1 MSQGHNGTKAVK
13 AALLAN
19 LVVAIIKL
27 IAAYFTNSKAMLAE
41 GIHSIADSLNQV
53 LLLIGIKQSKKKPD
67 DIHNFGYGKSQF
79 FWSLMVG
86 VILFFLGGAY
96 AMYEGYHKILHPE
109 ELEHAWV
116 VISILFVAMTIEG
129 KALSIAYNEF
139 KAEDTGLNVFQ
150 YIKETTNSSI
160 IVILLE
166 DSAALV
172 GLTIAFVGT
181 LLTIFVSPV
190 FDGISSFL
198 IGVLLT
204 LVAYTL
210 TREIYKLIIGESMTP
225 QEHQEIKEQIES
237 YQIVD
242 TVLSTRSMYLGNN
255 KAIVIVQVDM
265 NDNKCI
271 HELENIVPKIKA
283 DIIRNN
289 EKVYDLIIET
299 IQEGRNK

>member
-86 VILFFLGGAY
+86 VILFFLGGTY
-96 AMYEGYHKILHPE
+96 AMYEGYHKIIHPE
-109 ELEHAWV
+109 EIQYAWL
-116 VISILFVAMTIEG
+116 VISILFVAMIIEG

-139 KAEDTGLNVFQ
+139 KAENTGLNVFQ

-172 GLTIAFVGT
+172 GLTIAFFGT

-204 LVAYTL
+204 AVAYTL

>member
-19 LVVAIIKL
+19 LVVATIK
-27 IAAYFTNSKAMLAE
+27 IVAAVITNSKAMLAE
-41 GIHSIADSLNQV
+41 GIHSVADSLNQV
-53 LLLIGIKQSKKKPD
+53 LLLIGIKQSQKKPD
-67 DIHNFGYGKSQF
+67 DLHNFGYGKSQF

-86 VILFFLGGAY
+86 VILFFLGGTY
-96 AMYEGYHKILHPE
+96 AMYEGYHKIIHPE
-109 ELEHAWV
+109 EIQYAYLV
-116 VISILFVAMTIEG
+116 LSILFVAMLIEG
-129 KALSIAYNEF
+129 KALSIAYKEF
-139 KAEDTGLNVFQ
+139 QAEADGSNVFE
-150 YIKETTNSSI
+150 YFKETTNSSV

-166 DSAALV
+166 DSAAIV
-172 GLTIAFVGT
+172 GLLIAFIGT
-181 LLTIFVSPV
+181 ILTMFVSPV

-204 LVAYTL
+204 FVAFTL

-225 QEHQEIKEQIES
+225 VEHQEIKEQLEE

-242 TVLSTRSMYLGNN
+242 NVLSIRSMYLGNN

-265 NDNKCI
+265 VDNKGI

-283 DIIRNN
+283 DIVRNN
-289 EKVYDLIIET
+289 EKIYDIIIET
-299 IQEGRNK
+299 IQEGRHK

>member
-1 MSQGHNGTKAVK
+1 MAHSGTKAVK

-19 LVVAIIKL
+19 LVVAIIKI
-27 IAAYFTNSKAMLAE
+27 IAAILTNSKAMLAE
-41 GIHSIADSLNQV
+41 GIHSTADSLNQV
-53 LLLIGIKQSKKKPD
+53 LLLIGIKQSEKKPD
-67 DIHNFGYGKSQF
+67 DMHNFGYGKSQF

-109 ELEHAWV
+109 EIQYAYLV
-116 VISILFVAMTIEG
+116 LSILFVAMLIEG
-129 KALSIAYNEF
+129 KALSIAYKEF
-139 KAEDTGLNVFQ
+139 QAESNGCNVFE
-150 YIKETTNSSI
+150 YIKETTNSSV

-166 DSAALV
+166 DSAAIL
-172 GLTIAFVGT
+172 GLIIAFVGT
-181 LLTIFVSPV
+181 LLTRYVSPV
-190 FDGISSFL
+190 FDGIASFL

-204 LVAYTL
+204 GVAYTL
-210 TREIYKLIIGESMTP
+210 VREIYKLIIGESMTP
-225 QEHQEIKEQIES
+225 VEHQEIKEQLEE

-242 TVLSTRSMYLGNN
+242 NVLSIRSMYLGNN

-265 NDNKCI
+265 VDNKGI

-289 EKVYDLIIET
+289 EKIYDIIIET
-299 IQEGRNK
+299 IQEGRHK

>member
-1 MSQGHNGTKAVK
+1 MAQGSKSVK
-13 AALLAN
+13 AALAAN
-19 LVVAIIKL
+19 LLVATIKIISAV
-27 IAAYFTNSKAMLAE
+27 ITNSKAMLAE
-41 GIHSIADSLNQV
+41 GIHSVADSLNQI
-53 LLLIGIKQSKKKPD
+53 LLLIGIKQSEKKPD
-67 DIHNFGYGKSQF
+67 DMHNFGYGKSQF

-109 ELEHAWV
+109 EIQYAWV
-116 VISILFVAMTIEG
+116 VVSILFVASVIEG
-129 KALSIAYNEF
+129 KALSIAYKEF
-139 KAEDTGLNVFQ
+139 KAESNGCNVFE
-150 YIKETTNSSI
+150 YIKETTNSNV

-172 GLTIAFVGT
+172 GLLIAFIGT
-181 LLTIFVSPV
+181 LLTIFVNPV

-198 IGVLLT
+198 IGVLLSF
-204 LVAYTL
+204 VAFTL

-225 QEHQEIKEQIES
+225 QEHQEIKEQIEN
-237 YQIVD
+237 YQMVD
-242 TVLSTRSMYLGNN
+242 TVLSVRSMYLGNN
-255 KAIVIVQVDM
+255 KALVITQVDM
-265 NDNKCI
+265 VDEKGI

-289 EKVYDLIIET
+289 DKVYDIIIET

>member
-1 MSQGHNGTKAVK
+1 MSHCHSGTKAVK
-13 AALLAN
+13 AALAAN
-19 LVVAIIKL
+19 LVVATIKI
-27 IAAYFTNSKAMLAE
+27 IAAILTNSKAMLAE
-41 GIHSIADSLNQV
+41 GIHSVADSLNQV
-53 LLLIGIKQSKKKPD
+53 LLLIGIKQSQKKPD

-86 VILFFLGGAY
+86 VILFFLGGTY

-109 ELEHAWV
+109 TLEYAWV
-116 VISILFVAMTIEG
+116 VIGILFVASAIEG
-129 KALSIAYNEF
+129 KALSIAYREF
-139 KAEDTGLNVFQ
+139 KEESDGQNIFE
-150 YIKETTNSSI
+150 YIRETTNSSV

-172 GLTIAFVGT
+172 GLLIAFIGT
-181 LLTIFVSPV
+181 VLTVFVDPV

-198 IGVLLT
+198 IGMLLT
-204 LVAYTL
+204 AVAYTL

-225 QEHQEIKEQIES
+225 REHADIKEQIED

-242 TVLSTRSMYLGNN
+242 SVLSVRSMYLGNN

-265 NDNKCI
+265 NDNKRI

-289 EKVYDLIIET
+289 EKVYDIIIET
-299 IQEGRNK
+299 IQEGRHK

>member
-1 MSQGHNGTKAVK
+1 MAQGTKAVK

-19 LVVAIIKL
+19 LLVATIKIISAV
-27 IAAYFTNSKAMLAE
+27 ITNSKAMLAE
-41 GIHSIADSLNQV
+41 GIHSTADSLNQI
-53 LLLIGIKQSKKKPD
+53 LLLIGIKQSEKKPD

-96 AMYEGYHKILHPE
+96 AMYEGYHKIIHPE
-109 ELEHAWV
+109 TIEYAWLV
-116 VISILFVAMTIEG
+116 VGILFVAAVIEG
-129 KALSIAYNEF
+129 KALSIAYKEF
-139 KAEDTGLNVFQ
+139 KDESDGCNVFE
-150 YIKETTNSSI
+150 YIKETTNSSV

-172 GLTIAFVGT
+172 GLLIAFIGT
-181 LLTIFVSPV
+181 LLAMFVHPV
-190 FDGISSFL
+190 FDGIASFL

-204 LVAYTL
+204 FVAYTL
-210 TREIYKLIIGESMTP
+210 VREIYKLIIGESMTP
-225 QEHQEIKEQIES
+225 QEHQEIKEQIDS

-242 TVLSTRSMYLGNN
+242 TVLSVRSMFLGNN
-255 KAIVIVQVDM
+255 KALVIVQVDM
-265 NDNKCI
+265 NDNKGI

-283 DIIRNN
+283 DIVRNN
-289 EKVYDLIIET
+289 EKVYDVIIET

>member
-1 MSQGHNGTKAVK
+1 MSHSGTAAVK
-13 AALLAN
+13 AALGAN
-19 LVVAIIKL
+19 LVVAIIK
-27 IAAYFTNSKAMLAE
+27 IVAAILTNSKAMLAE
-41 GIHSIADSLNQV
+41 GIHSVADSLNQV
-53 LLLIGIKQSKKKPD
+53 LLLIGIKQSQKKPD

-96 AMYEGYHKILHPE
+96 AMYEGYHKIIHPE
-109 ELEHAWV
+109 TIEYAWV
-116 VISILFVAMTIEG
+116 VIGILFIASVIEG
-129 KALSIAYNEF
+129 KALSIAYKEF
-139 KAEDTGLNVFQ
+139 KTESDGQNVFE
-150 YIKETTNSSI
+150 YIKGTTNSSV

-166 DSAALV
+166 DSAALL
-172 GLTIAFVGT
+172 GLLIAFIGT
-181 LLTIFVSPV
+181 LLTVFVDPI

-204 LVAYTL
+204 AVAYTL

-225 QEHQEIKEQIES
+225 IEHAEIKEQIEE

-242 TVLSTRSMYLGNN
+242 SVLSVRSMYLGNN

-265 NDNKCI
+265 NDNKRI
-271 HELENIVPKIKA
+271 HELENIVPKIKS

-289 EKVYDLIIET
+289 EKVYDIIIET

>member
-1 MSQGHNGTKAVK
+1 MSHSGTAAVK
-13 AALLAN
+13 AALGAN
-19 LVVAIIKL
+19 LVVATIK
-27 IAAYFTNSKAMLAE
+27 IVAAVLTNSKAMLAE
-41 GIHSIADSLNQV
+41 GIHSVADSLNQV
-53 LLLIGIKQSKKKPD
+53 LLLIGIKQSQKKPD

-96 AMYEGYHKILHPE
+96 AMYEGYHKIIHPE
-109 ELEHAWV
+109 TIEYAWLV
-116 VISILFVAMTIEG
+116 VGILFVASVIEG
-129 KALSIAYNEF
+129 KALSIAYKEF
-139 KAEDTGLNVFQ
+139 KSEADGESVVE
-150 YIKETTNSSI
+150 YIKNTTNSSV

-166 DSAALV
+166 DGAALV
-172 GLTIAFVGT
+172 GLLIAFVGT
-181 LLTIFVSPV
+181 LLTIYVNPI

-204 LVAYTL
+204 FVSFTL

-225 QEHQEIKEQIES
+225 REHADIKEQIEE

-242 TVLSTRSMYLGNN
+242 SVLSVRSMYLGNN

-265 NDNKCI
+265 NDNKRI
-271 HELENIVPKIKA
+271 HELENIVPKIKS

-289 EKVYDLIIET
+289 EKVYDIVIET

>member
-1 MSQGHNGTKAVK
+1 MSHSGTKAVK

-19 LVVAIIKL
+19 LVVATIK
-27 IAAYFTNSKAMLAE
+27 IVAAILTNSKAMLAE
-41 GIHSIADSLNQV
+41 GIHSTADSLNQV
-53 LLLIGIKQSKKKPD
+53 LLLIGIKQSQKKPD
-67 DIHNFGYGKSQF
+67 DMHNFGYGKSQF

-86 VILFFLGGAY
+86 VILFFLGGTY

-109 ELEHAWV
+109 TLEYAWV
-116 VISILFVAMTIEG
+116 VVGILFVAAVIEG
-129 KALSIAYNEF
+129 KALSIAYKEF
-139 KAEDTGLNVFQ
+139 QAEADGSNVFE
-150 YIKETTNSSI
+150 YFKETTNSSV

-172 GLTIAFVGT
+172 GLLIAFIGT
-181 LLTIFVSPV
+181 VLTIFVNTV
-190 FDGISSFL
+190 FDGIASFL
-198 IGVLLT
+198 IGLLLT
-204 LVAYTL
+204 FVAFTL

-225 QEHQEIKEQIES
+225 SEHQDIKEQLEE

-242 TVLSTRSMYLGNN
+242 NVLSIRSMYLGNN

-265 NDNKCI
+265 VDNKGI

-289 EKVYDLIIET
+289 EKIYDIIIET
-299 IQEGRNK
+299 IQEGRHK

>member
-1 MSQGHNGTKAVK
+1 MAHSGTKAVK

-19 LVVAIIKL
+19 LVVATIKI
-27 IAAYFTNSKAMLAE
+27 IAAILTNSKAMLAE
-41 GIHSIADSLNQV
+41 GIHSTADSLNQV
-53 LLLIGIKQSKKKPD
+53 LLLIGIKQSQKKPD
-67 DIHNFGYGKSQF
+67 DLHNFGYGKSQF

-109 ELEHAWV
+109 EIQYAYLV
-116 VISILFVAMTIEG
+116 LSILFVAMLIEG
-129 KALSIAYNEF
+129 KALSIAYKEF
-139 KAEDTGLNVFQ
+139 QAEADGSNVFD
-150 YIKETTNSSI
+150 YIKETTNSSV

-166 DSAALV
+166 DSAAIL
-172 GLTIAFVGT
+172 GLIIAFVGT
-181 LLTIFVSPV
+181 LLTMFVSPV
-190 FDGISSFL
+190 FDGIASFL

-204 LVAYTL
+204 GVAYTL
-210 TREIYKLIIGESMTP
+210 VREIYKLIIGESMTP
-225 QEHQEIKEQIES
+225 VEHQEIKEQLEE

-242 TVLSTRSMYLGNN
+242 NVLSIRSMYLGNN

-265 NDNKCI
+265 VDNKGI

-289 EKVYDLIIET
+289 EKIYDIIIET
-299 IQEGRNK
+299 IQEGRHK

>member
-27 IAAYFTNSKAMLAE
+27 VAAYFTNSKAMLAE

-96 AMYEGYHKILHPE
+96 AMYEGYHKIIHPE
-109 ELEHAWV
+109 EIQYAWL
-116 VISILFVAMTIEG
+116 VISILFVAMIIEG

-139 KAEDTGLNVFQ
+139 KAENTGLNVFQ

-172 GLTIAFVGT
+172 GLAIAFFGT

-204 LVAYTL
+204 AVAYTL

>member
-1 MSQGHNGTKAVK
+1 MSHSGTKAVK

-19 LVVAIIKL
+19 LVVATIKI
-27 IAAYFTNSKAMLAE
+27 IAAILTNSKAMLAE
-41 GIHSIADSLNQV
+41 GIHSTADSLNQV
-53 LLLIGIKQSKKKPD
+53 LLLIGIKQSEKKPD

-96 AMYEGYHKILHPE
+96 AMYEGYHKIIHPE
-109 ELEHAWV
+109 EIEYAWLV
-116 VISILFVAMTIEG
+116 VGILFVASVIEG
-129 KALSIAYNEF
+129 KALSIAYKEF
-139 KAEDTGLNVFQ
+139 KAEADGESVFE
-150 YIKETTNSSI
+150 YIKNTTNSSV

-166 DSAALV
+166 DSAALI
-172 GLTIAFVGT
+172 GLLIAFIGT
-181 LLTIFVSPV
+181 ILAIYVSPV

-204 LVAYTL
+204 FVAYTL

-225 QEHQEIKEQIES
+225 QEHQEVKEQIES
-237 YQIVD
+237 YQMVD
-242 TVLSTRSMYLGNN
+242 TVLSVRSMYLGNN

-265 NDNKCI
+265 NDNKTI
-271 HELENIVPKIKA
+271 SELENIVPKIKA
-283 DIIRNN
+283 DIVRNN
-289 EKVYDLIIET
+289 EKIYDVIIET

>member
-1 MSQGHNGTKAVK
+1 MAQGTKAVK

-19 LVVAIIKL
+19 LLVATIKIISAV
-27 IAAYFTNSKAMLAE
+27 ITNSKAMLAE
-41 GIHSIADSLNQV
+41 GIHSTADSLNQI
-53 LLLIGIKQSKKKPD
+53 LLLIGIKQSEKKPD

-96 AMYEGYHKILHPE
+96 AMYEGYHKIIHPE
-109 ELEHAWV
+109 TIEYAWLV
-116 VISILFVAMTIEG
+116 VGILFVAAVIEG
-129 KALSIAYNEF
+129 KALSIAYKEF
-139 KAEDTGLNVFQ
+139 KAESDGCNVFE
-150 YIKETTNSSI
+150 YIKETTNSSV

-172 GLTIAFVGT
+172 GLLIAFIGT
-181 LLTIFVSPV
+181 LLAMFVHPV
-190 FDGISSFL
+190 FDGVASFL

-204 LVAYTL
+204 FVAYTL
-210 TREIYKLIIGESMTP
+210 VREIYKLIIGESMTP
-225 QEHQEIKEQIES
+225 QEHQEIKEQIDS

-242 TVLSTRSMYLGNN
+242 TVLSVRSMFLGNN
-255 KAIVIVQVDM
+255 KALVIVQVDM
-265 NDNKCI
+265 VDEKCI

-289 EKVYDLIIET
+289 DKVYDIIIET

>member
-1 MSQGHNGTKAVK
+1 MSHSGTKAVK

-19 LVVAIIKL
+19 LVVATIK
-27 IAAYFTNSKAMLAE
+27 IVAAILTNSKAMLAE
-41 GIHSIADSLNQV
+41 GIHSTADSLNQV
-53 LLLIGIKQSKKKPD
+53 LLLIGIKQSQKKPD
-67 DIHNFGYGKSQF
+67 DMHNFGYGKSQF

-86 VILFFLGGAY
+86 VILFFLGGTY

-109 ELEHAWV
+109 TLEYAWV
-116 VISILFVAMTIEG
+116 VVGILFVAAVIEG
-129 KALSIAYNEF
+129 KALSIAYKEF
-139 KAEDTGLNVFQ
+139 QAEADGSNVFE
-150 YIKETTNSSI
+150 YFKETTNSSV

-172 GLTIAFVGT
+172 GLLIAFIGT
-181 LLTIFVSPV
+181 VLTIFVNPV
-190 FDGISSFL
+190 FDGIASFL
-198 IGVLLT
+198 IGLLLT
-204 LVAYTL
+204 FVAFTL

-225 QEHQEIKEQIES
+225 SEHQDIKEQLEE

-242 TVLSTRSMYLGNN
+242 NVLSIRSMYLGNN

-265 NDNKCI
+265 VDNKGI

-289 EKVYDLIIET
+289 EKIYDIIIET
-299 IQEGRNK
+299 IQEGRHK

>member
-1 MSQGHNGTKAVK
+1 MSHSGTKAVK

-19 LVVAIIKL
+19 LVVATIKI
-27 IAAYFTNSKAMLAE
+27 IAAILTNSKAMLAE

-53 LLLIGIKQSKKKPD
+53 LLLIGIKQSQKKPD
-67 DIHNFGYGKSQF
+67 DLHNFGYGKSQF
-79 FWSLMVG
+79 FWALMVG
-86 VILFFLGGAY
+86 VILFFLGGTY

-109 ELEHAWV
+109 TLEYAWV
-116 VISILFVAMTIEG
+116 VVAILFVAAIIEG
-129 KALSIAYNEF
+129 KALSIAYKEF
-139 KAEDTGLNVFQ
+139 QAEADGSNVFE
-150 YIKETTNSSI
+150 YFKETTNSSV

-172 GLTIAFVGT
+172 GLLIAFIGT
-181 LLTIFVSPV
+181 ILTMYVSPV

-198 IGVLLT
+198 IGLLLT
-204 LVAYTL
+204 FVAFTL

-242 TVLSTRSMYLGNN
+242 TVLCIRSMYLGNN

-265 NDNKCI
+265 NDIKSI
-271 HELENIVPKIKA
+271 DELENIVPKIKA
-283 DIIRNN
+283 DIVRNN
-289 EKVYDLIIET
+289 EKIYDVIIET
-299 IQEGRNK
+299 IQEGRHK